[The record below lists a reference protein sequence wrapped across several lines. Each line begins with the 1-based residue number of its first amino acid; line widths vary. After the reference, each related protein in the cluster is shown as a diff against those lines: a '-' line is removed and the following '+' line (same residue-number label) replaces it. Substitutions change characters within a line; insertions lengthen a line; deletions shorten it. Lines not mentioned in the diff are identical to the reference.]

1 MNAFEHFGTE
11 HSAALITIAAMIT
24 TGLLLTAR
32 VSDKKAAITARV
44 LSFMVLAGEALQ
56 DILLIRDGG
65 NIIGFLPL
73 HLCNLGIFV
82 NLAASFSRGKIQ
94 RYFAE
99 ISLILIMPG
108 ALGALLF
115 PDWNYRPFWSYLPL
129 LCFLTHSLLVFI
141 PLMFLVRKK
150 IIVSFK
156 HFWYPYLFLL
166 LVVPPIYLLDRCTD
180 TNYMYLMYP
189 PKNSPLDWVISLTGG
204 KYYLPGLAA
213 LLTVILVFEYA
224 LYTLARKSSRK

>member
-11 HSAALITIAAMIT
+11 HITALITIAAMIT

-44 LSFMVLAGEALQ
+44 LSIIVLAGEALQ

-65 NIIGFLPL
+65 NMIGFLPL

-94 RYFAE
+94 SYFAE
-99 ISLILIMPG
+99 ISLVLIMPG
-108 ALGALLF
+108 AVGALFF

-141 PLMFLVRKK
+141 PLMFLARKK
-150 IIVSFK
+150 IRVSFK

-166 LVVPPIYLLDRCTD
+166 LIVPPIYFLDRRTG
-180 TNYMYLMYP
+180 TNYMYLIYP

-204 KYYLPGLAA
+204 KYYLPGLAVV
-213 LLTVILVFEYA
+213 LTVILVFEYA
-224 LYTLARKSSRK
+224 IYTLARKRSRK